1 MAKTSADFFY
11 LAANV
16 ANSDRPE
23 YAQHFRDA
31 GHALGWVACP
41 KNYAAASVPATDLS
55 DPTTKGS

>member
-31 GHALGWVACP
+31 GHALAEMEKEIKRLRREYDDIRDQAFGHEV
-41 KNYAAASVPATDLS
+41 D
-55 DPTTKGS
+55 